1 MNRLKELRTEK
12 GIKQA
17 ELADHLNVTRQAVS
31 RYETGERDLGTDDIR
46 RLCAYFGC
54 SADYLLGF
62 SSRRTPEISPA
73 DGELLAAYHAATPE
87 IRAIIDTALEP
98 YKEKRQTAA
107 G

>member
-62 SSRRTPEISPA
+62 SSRRSPEISPEDA
-73 DGELLAAYHAATPE
+73 ELLSAYHAAPE
-87 IRAIIDTALEP
+87 QIRKIVDAALDDYRE
-98 YKEKRQTAA
+98 KETTAA

>member
-62 SSRRTPEISPA
+62 SSRQTPEISPE
-73 DGELLAAYHAATPE
+73 DGALLAAYHAATPE
-87 IRAIIDTALEP
+87 IRAIIDTALDP